1 MGQVILGF
9 RSLLIKLAL
18 FVVFAALLAWAL
30 GGTLFPRPEV
40 KEFESILF
48 GGHRCYW
55 KVSMGGND
63 PGRGRIVWQ
72 FMAAGPDGQ
81 DPAPIGMKTWVEGA
95 GPIAVDDNLYY
106 AGLASHHP
114 QELWRIERIDESLAI
129 VEEYLLPDRLA
140 VEQQLARLQQGLEVQ
155 GVRTIEAQRGLVL
168 DPPGH
173 SVEEEAREPSVTD
186 P

>member
-1 MGQVILGF
+1 
-9 RSLLIKLAL
+9 
-18 FVVFAALLAWAL
+18 
-30 GGTLFPRPEV
+30 
-40 KEFESILF
+40 
-48 GGHRCYW
+48 
-55 KVSMGGND
+55 
-63 PGRGRIVWQ
+63 
-72 FMAAGPDGQ
+72 
-81 DPAPIGMKTWVEGA
+81 MKTWVEGA